1 MADPI
6 KDIKGMTEE
15 MAGKLAGAGIKNTAD
30 LVAYLPHAKRAD
42 LATQLG
48 IAVSEVTEMVNR
60 ADLMRLNGV
69 GTEYANLLE
78 ECGVDSCK
86 ELQHR
91 VPANLQAK
99 MASVNE
105 EKKIT
110 RRVPTLAQVETW
122 IGEAKEFAKSA

>member
-1 MADPI
+1 MADAI

-15 MAGKLAGAGIKNTAD
+15 LAGKLAGAGIKNTDD
-30 LVAYLPHAKRAD
+30 LIAYLPHPKRAD
-42 LATQLG
+42 LAKQLG

-110 RRVPTLAQVETW
+110 RRVPTLGQVETW
-122 IGEAKEFAKSA
+122 ITEAKELAK